1 MTGYDA
7 RALTVAHDIH
17 PTASLILPPIIF
29 LRVVLGHPGLNRLT
43 KNFTMIIF
51 IAVFLYALE
60 MQLFVLLGVCILQAF
75 KSVNGHSILSLS
87 G

>member
-17 PTASLILPPIIF
+17 ATASLILPPIIF
-29 LRVVLGHPGLNRLT
+29 LRVVLGHPGPNRLT
-43 KNFTMIIF
+43 KNFTIIF